1 MTVVSTAVIQNMV
14 DIKWKVT
21 KCCHQNH
28 FCIPVNIISLPD
40 ALNFYISPATK
51 VLSHFVPLLVSC
63 CPEHLGSIHN
73 LPRGW
78 AMMILRGGGGVT
90 LFPYYDL
97 GGAVENF
104 QRKLHRA

>member
-1 MTVVSTAVIQNMV
+1 MAIYILYHFYREVIF
-14 DIKWKVT
+14 
-21 KCCHQNH
+21 H
-28 FCIPVNIISLPD
+28 FPYKKLPL
-40 ALNFYISPATK
+40 AQ
-51 VLSHFVPLLVSC
+51 VLGKPLR
-63 CPEHLGSIHN
+63 SIHN

-78 AMMILRGGGGVT
+78 AMMILRGGGVT